1 MIREEEKMFQV
12 TEKAS
17 EMITSFLK
25 DKDEPSYVR
34 VFLSQGGWSGPSLGM
49 ALDEPKDNDEI
60 IEDNGIKYLID
71 KTGTIVWTYIGDR
84 KDRPPAA
91 MLLAMIKKYIFQAS
105 P

>member
-34 VFLSQGGWSGPSLGM
+34 VFLSQGG
-49 ALDEPKDNDEI
+49 
-60 IEDNGIKYLID
+60 
-71 KTGTIVWTYIGDR
+71 
-84 KDRPPAA
+84 
-91 MLLAMIKKYIFQAS
+91 
-105 P
+105 